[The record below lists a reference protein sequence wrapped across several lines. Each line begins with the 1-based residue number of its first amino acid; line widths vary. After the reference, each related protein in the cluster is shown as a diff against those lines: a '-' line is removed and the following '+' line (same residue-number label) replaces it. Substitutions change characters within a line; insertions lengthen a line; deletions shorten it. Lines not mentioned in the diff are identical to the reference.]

1 MKTNGFN
8 FNHTLKYNTMN
19 SIQNLIQKGQTKEA
33 IQLLIDNND
42 GEISNQG
49 IQLMARY
56 TRLKNESLRGTI
68 YPQDYTVGMNKIVSA
83 VLSVSGGSYAFAPTT
98 NNQYQAANVSD
109 FNETA
114 LLEIIAKNRRRN
126 AEIAQEAQQILTDY
140 REYKDTK
147 VITPS
152 FDPVGRRLKVLQSNA
167 NALIERLKEEKEISV
182 EQITERIMSLI
193 QADIPTYS
201 DLKEAYKLASGRGFK
216 NEWIERQLSEMPND
230 NEVIITIAEHIE
242 LFVSKIGR

>member
-1 MKTNGFN
+1 
-8 FNHTLKYNTMN
+8 MN
-19 SIQNLIQKGQTKEA
+19 NIQNLIGQGKTKEA
-33 IQLLIDNND
+33 IQMLIDSND
-42 GEISNQG
+42 GEMKDQG

-56 TRLKNESLRGTI
+56 TRLKNESLHGTI
-68 YPQDYTVGMNKIVSA
+68 YSQDYTVGMNKIVSA
-83 VLSVSGGSYAFAPTT
+83 VLSVSGGSSAFAPTSSE
-98 NNQYQAANVSD
+98 QYQAATISD

-126 AEIAQEAQQILTDY
+126 AEIAQEAQQILSDY

-167 NALIERLKEEKEISV
+167 NALIEQLKEEKEISV
-182 EQITERIMSLI
+182 EQIVERIMSLI
-193 QADIPTYS
+193 QADIPSYN
-201 DLKEAYKLASGRGFK
+201 DLKEAYKLASGRGLK
-216 NEWIERQLSEMPND
+216 NEWMERQLLEMPND